1 MNRWPHGY
9 AYGYDPETDQVA
21 FDMDSWPPEKQHW
34 VNARKRFG
42 NITIA
47 STDSASNAMSEAAIV
62 EADRAVKEI

>member
-1 MNRWPHGY
+1 
-9 AYGYDPETDQVA
+9 
-21 FDMDSWPPEKQHW
+21 MDSWPPEQHW